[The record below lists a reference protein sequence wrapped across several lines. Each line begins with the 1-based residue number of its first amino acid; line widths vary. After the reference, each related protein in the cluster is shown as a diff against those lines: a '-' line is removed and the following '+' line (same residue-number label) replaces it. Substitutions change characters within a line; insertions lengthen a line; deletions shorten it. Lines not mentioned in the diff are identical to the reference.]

1 MVWPWPAAV
10 APPAGLRHA
19 PACWPARGAAEG
31 GGVARRVT
39 HAGASS
45 VTSSL
50 LRVGIFL
57 KPHGARSM
65 SSAAPLSGG
74 TAREDRSRGGG
85 RGGER
90 GKCGRWVSSRGPM
103 NEPFPRLRRLAP

>member
-10 APPAGLRHA
+10 APPAGLRHV
-19 PACWPARGAAEG
+19 PGCWPARGAAEG

-39 HAGASS
+39 HAAASS

-65 SSAAPLSGG
+65 SSAAPTVGELRGRFGREGGGGGGSGG
-74 TAREDRSRGGG
+74 SAAGGSLRAG
-85 RGGER
+85 R
-90 GKCGRWVSSRGPM
+90 
-103 NEPFPRLRRLAP
+103 